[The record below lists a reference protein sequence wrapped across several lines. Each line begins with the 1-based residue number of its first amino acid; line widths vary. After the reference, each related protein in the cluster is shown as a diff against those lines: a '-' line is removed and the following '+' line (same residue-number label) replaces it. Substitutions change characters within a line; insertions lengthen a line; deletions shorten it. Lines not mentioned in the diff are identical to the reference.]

1 MTPDKMKV
9 ARAALYEASVIA
21 AIIMRIG
28 NGLISNGTDPLDGT
42 ELEWLGRKLDEAA
55 QVADEAVDGYRS

>member
-1 MTPDKMKV
+1 MTPDKLKM
-9 ARAALYEASVIA
+9 ARDALYDVGVIA

-28 NGLISNGTDPLDGT
+28 NDLISGSADPLGGT

-55 QVADEAVDGYRS
+55 QVAGEAVDSP